1 MYFRDS
7 VTEVAT
13 DNKLGSRGT
22 TDRDTSLGNHIKI
35 LVAWRLEDRGG
46 ERFEKYLGDGI
57 DDGFEVVG
65 ERKKSAGFTEVTGC
79 MLISHCI

>member
-1 MYFRDS
+1 M
-7 VTEVAT
+7 
-13 DNKLGSRGT
+13 
-22 TDRDTSLGNHIKI
+22 
-35 LVAWRLEDRGG
+35 AWRLEDRGG

-79 MLISHCI
+79 MLISHCIKKCGKSNKYLEIGLVTF